1 MYPPYE
7 QVVDAV
13 RRAGLSPGNIICYSY
28 YGSQL
33 LGTATTGS
41 DTDVLVIVDTT
52 PNTGSTHTP
61 TMDARIIPA
70 TRLEQGMRGFFDVW
84 AAGLFNYPKNHI
96 NKETGVLV
104 CHPWAAMVRSW
115 RPSLYQAAQDAQR
128 ITRTAEKSLNAAI
141 TRGGVPAG
149 RILKLCRRTVK
160 QHMVAQKLNTYLKS
174 IYTPNTTVPT
184 YTPLFTAVE
193 QKHLTQEA
201 TALYNMVT
209 TKDKHPTVKGNHQA

>member
-1 MYPPYE
+1 M
-7 QVVDAV
+7 VVDTI
-13 RRAGLSPGNIICYSY
+13 P
-28 YGSQL
+28 
-33 LGTATTGS
+33 TA
-41 DTDVLVIVDTT
+41 
-52 PNTGSTHTP
+52 GSTHTP
-61 TMDARIIPA
+61 ALDARIIPA
-70 TRLEQGMRGFFDVW
+70 ARLEQGMRGFFDVW

-115 RPSLYQAAQDAQR
+115 RPNLYQAAQDAQA
-128 ITRTAEKSLNAAI
+128 IPKTAEKSLKAAI
-141 TRGGVPAG
+141 TRGGVPEG

-160 QHMVAQKLNTYLKS
+160 QRMVAQTINTYLTS
-174 IYTPNTTVPT
+174 IYTPSNTTTPT
-184 YTPLFTAVE
+184 YVPLFTPGE